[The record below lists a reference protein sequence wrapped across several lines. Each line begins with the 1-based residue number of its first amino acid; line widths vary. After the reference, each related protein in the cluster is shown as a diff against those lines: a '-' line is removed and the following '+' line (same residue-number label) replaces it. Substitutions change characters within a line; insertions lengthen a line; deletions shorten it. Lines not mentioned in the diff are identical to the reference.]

1 MPVFFGIKALV
12 VRLFVMKHLKRCLGF
27 AFVSIV
33 SGSTAYAQYAIP
45 GCENAWNSINA
56 VGRINALAVLI
67 RNDCAVLH
75 RKGWRL
81 GGGNARQDVCTP
93 AWNALVKAGQVTNV
107 KFMVTHNCPVFYRKG
122 WVQSSSF

>member
-1 MPVFFGIKALV
+1 M
-12 VRLFVMKHLKRCLGF
+12 
-27 AFVSIV
+27 
-33 SGSTAYAQYAIP
+33 
-45 GCENAWNSINA
+45 
-56 VGRINALAVLI
+56 GRINALAVLI

-107 KFMVTHNCPVFYRKG
+107 EFMVTHNCPVFLSQRLG
-122 WVQSSSF
+122 SIVELLEIALD

>member
-1 MPVFFGIKALV
+1 
-12 VRLFVMKHLKRCLGF
+12 MKPLKRCLGF

-33 SGSTAYAQYAIP
+33 SGTTAYAQYAIP

-107 KFMVTHNCPVFYRKG
+107 EFMVTHNCPVFIAKAGFNRRAFRDRSG
-122 WVQSSSF
+122 LNWFHLL